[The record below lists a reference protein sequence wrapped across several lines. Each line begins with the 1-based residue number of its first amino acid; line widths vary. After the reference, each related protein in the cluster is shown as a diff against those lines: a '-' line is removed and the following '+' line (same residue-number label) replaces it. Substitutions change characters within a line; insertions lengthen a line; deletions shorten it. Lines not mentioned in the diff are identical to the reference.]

1 MCQFNPTDQFQ
12 WLQKHGLKHF
22 EWKFVSLINS
32 AERIFGKN
40 LGNKQVLF
48 FYVMGC
54 SESYKHFFS
63 IYVARMYQLGLAVVV
78 QLSRSEAIAFVKL

>member
-48 FYVMGC
+48 FYVMATQNH
-54 SESYKHFFS
+54 KHFFCV
-63 IYVARMYQLGLAVVV
+63 YVDEWDDISL
-78 QLSRSEAIAFVKL
+78 LSRYLKVNEMSWIQLCD